1 MRYNLLILPLIALT
15 ACASPQE
22 RCINN
27 VAREINTING
37 LIVKTQGNIDRG
49 FAIETEER
57 TRQVRRTCTGETESG
72 EEVRVRC
79 DRTVVSNVRV
89 PVTIDIAQERV
100 KLAQLQD
107 RQRAL
112 TAQSSAQVAQC
123 RAQFPES

>member
-1 MRYNLLILPLIALT
+1 MHKSLLILPLVALT

-27 VAREINTING
+27 VAREISTING
-37 LIVKTQGNIDRG
+37 LIVKTQGNIERG
-49 FAIETEER
+49 FALETEQR
-57 TRQVRRTCTGETESG
+57 TREVSSTCRGVTETG

-79 DRTVVSNVRV
+79 QKVQTRNVRV
-89 PVTIDIAQERV
+89 PVTIDIAEERV
-100 KLAQLQD
+100 KLAQLQE

-112 TAQSSAQVAQC
+112 SNQSSTAVAQC